1 MDCPS
6 KKGKKNKMCKGLK
19 VENLVGIQTTD
30 RRSMWLTLG
39 WAVLGLS
46 IGELGRSEGPGC
58 EGLPST

>member
-30 RRSMWLTLG
+30 RRSMWLRLG
-39 WAVLGLS
+39 WAVLGSWPRLVA
-46 IGELGRSEGPGC
+46 P
-58 EGLPST
+58 PT